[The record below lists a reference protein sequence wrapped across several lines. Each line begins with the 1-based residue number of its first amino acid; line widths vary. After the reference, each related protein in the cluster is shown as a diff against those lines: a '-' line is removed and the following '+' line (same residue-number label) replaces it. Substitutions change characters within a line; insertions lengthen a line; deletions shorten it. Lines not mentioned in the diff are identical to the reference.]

1 MRTIMC
7 ATLLGTAV
15 AATGVGAPATVYE
28 SARAIPLA
36 YDVDVVVVGG
46 GVGAVS
52 AAAAAADAGAE
63 VFLAAP
69 RTYLGEDVAGR
80 LRMWLSSDTEL
91 DSPLAQRLFG
101 PAGIVET
108 AAIPIAG
115 KRLDLTYK
123 ADLPSEKIHPD
134 SKPPRRLTDG
144 KWNTA
149 TSQSVQYNGDVT
161 LTADLG
167 VVKDIG
173 KACAL
178 VYHAKDFLVQSV
190 AVSVSADGGAWR
202 EAAVIENAA
211 PKGHEDLSAL
221 PLTADVH
228 ARARYVRFHVR
239 RRKGSTRILV
249 GELIVT
255 GPDDGSNTEAV
266 PLRLVRPLHLKRE
279 LDTVL
284 IEKGVRYLYGCIA
297 TDILRDADGNPAGIV
312 MANRAGRQAVKAK
325 VIIDATDRAWAARA
339 AGAEFQPHP
348 AGPLTFTRVVVG
360 GEAPAEREHAP
371 SKELPAAF
379 GRYAVHAYTL
389 DIDVADGTYRSYALA
404 EQNARDLTYRDG
416 QQSAADM
423 LGCVPPDPVK
433 ARRSVTGPWPGV
445 DKVDL
450 GAFQPRGVDRLFV
463 LGGCA
468 DVERGHVEQ
477 LLAPVGLVGIGARI
491 GAAAALLAA
500 GVTETGAATLPG
512 EASGARGE
520 VREFLRGVR
529 SDKARAT
536 VRQGARQI
544 PVLGEYDVVVIGGGT
559 GGAPAG
565 IAAARQGAKTLVV
578 EYQHGLG
585 GVGTIGRISKY
596 YWGNRVGFT
605 ATVPDGASW
614 PVEGRMEWWRREIRK
629 AGGEIWF
636 GSLGCGAYLVDGK
649 VAGAVVATPQG
660 RGVVLAKTVIDA
672 TGNSDV
678 AAAAGA
684 ACIYTDAS
692 DLALQ
697 GTGLPPHH
705 LGRDYTN
712 TDYTIVDETD
722 MLDVW
727 HVFVFGKHM
736 TGGQFDFGKL
746 IDTRERRRIVGGHTI
761 TVLEQILDRTHPDT
775 VVQAYSNFDTHGY
788 TVHPYFTLNYPHK
801 KGLGTHIPFR
811 AMLPK
816 GLDGILVIGLGISAH
831 RDAVPCTRMQPD
843 IQNGGYAAGVAAA
856 MAAKAGSD
864 VRSVDIKA
872 LQRHLVEIGN
882 LKESVLTDGDSF
894 PLPAERIRA
903 AVESGKDPYVDTAV
917 ILAHPEQA
925 LPYVQKAFR
934 SAKKPAEK
942 LHLAKL
948 LSVLGDGAGLDVIL
962 AALRAA
968 PELDSGWSYRGM
980 GQFGSCMSDLDTLAY
995 ALGRIGSAEAVPA
1008 LVEKLKLL
1016 QDDTEFSHFRAF
1028 AVALERIGDA
1038 SAVDALAEVLSREG
1052 IRGRAIAD
1060 VEAGI
1065 KRSGEHRSWTT
1076 TTPRAQGL
1084 RELFLARALYR
1095 CGDKDGLGRRVLE
1108 EYTRDLR
1115 GHFARHARA
1124 VLEESR

>member
-1 MRTIMC
+1 MC
-7 ATLLGTAV
+7 ATLLGVSV
-15 AATGVGAPATVYE
+15 AATGSGAPAAVYE
-28 SARAIPLA
+28 SARDIPLA

-52 AAAAAADAGAE
+52 AAAAAAEAGAE

-69 RTYLGEDVAGR
+69 RPYLGEDVAGT
-80 LRMWLSSDTEL
+80 LRMWLAGDTEL
-91 DSPLAQRLFG
+91 DPPLAQRLFG
-101 PAGIVET
+101 AGGM
-108 AAIPIAG
+108 AAPTPIPVSG
-115 KRLDLTYK
+115 KRLEFKYT
-123 ADLPSEKIHPD
+123 ADLPSGKIHPD
-134 SKPPRRLTDG
+134 SKPPKKLFDG
-144 KWNTA
+144 KWRTPV
-149 TSQSVQYNGDVT
+149 SESVQYEGDVT

-167 VVKDIG
+167 AVKEVG
-173 KACAL
+173 QACAF
-178 VYHAKDFLVQSV
+178 VYHAKDFLVRNVAV
-190 AVSVSADGGAWR
+190 AVSTDGASWR
-202 EAAVIENAA
+202 EVAVVGNTA
-211 PKGHEDLSAL
+211 PKGTDTTPAL
-221 PLTADVH
+221 PMTADVNGK
-228 ARARYVRFHVR
+228 ARYVRFQVKR
-239 RRKGSTRILV
+239 QAGSTRILV
-249 GELIVT
+249 GELVVT
-255 GPDDGSNTEAV
+255 APDDGTEAEPEPV
-266 PLRLVRPLHLKRE
+266 QLRLVRPLHLKRE
-279 LDTVL
+279 LDAVL
-284 IEKGVRYLYGCIA
+284 IEKGVRYLFGCIA
-297 TDILRDADGNPAGIV
+297 TDILRDADGKPAGIV

-325 VIIDATDRAWAARA
+325 VIIDATDRAWAARMV
-339 AGAEFQPHP
+339 GAEFQPHH
-348 AGPLTFTRVVVG
+348 AGPMAFTRVVIG
-360 GEAPAEREHAP
+360 GEAPTDREHAP
-371 SKELPAAF
+371 TTPLNAAF
-379 GRYAVHAYTL
+379 GKYGVHAYTL
-389 DIDVADGTYRSYALA
+389 DIDVADGSYRSYALA
-404 EQNARDLTYRDG
+404 EQKARDLTYRDG
-416 QQSAADM
+416 QQSAADV

-433 ARRSVTGPWPGV
+433 ARRSVTGPWPGI

-450 GAFQPRGVDRLFV
+450 GAFQPRGVERLFV

-468 DVERGHVEQ
+468 DVEREHVGQ
-477 LLAPVGLVGIGARI
+477 LLAPVGLIGIGTRI
-491 GAAAALLAA
+491 GAAAARMAEGLSEPA
-500 GVTETGAATLPG
+500 GVSLPG
-512 EASGARGE
+512 RADEGRGE

-529 SDKARAT
+529 SHEPRAT
-536 VRQGARQI
+536 VRQAARLL

-605 ATVPDGASW
+605 ATVPSGASW
-614 PVEGRMEWWRREIRK
+614 PVEGRMEWWRSEIRK
-629 AGGEIWF
+629 AGGEIWL
-636 GSLGCGAYLVDGK
+636 GSLGCGAYVVDGK

-660 RGVVLAKTVIDA
+660 RGVVLARTVIDA

-692 DLALQ
+692 MLALQ
-697 GTGLPPHH
+697 GTGLPPHS

-727 HVFVFGKHM
+727 RVMVYGKHM
-736 TGGQFDFGKL
+736 AGAEFDFGKL
-746 IDTRERRRIVGGHTI
+746 IDTRERRRIVGEHTI
-761 TVLEQILDRTHPDT
+761 TILEQILDRTHPDT

-788 TVHPYFTLNYPHK
+788 TAHPYFTINYPHK

-816 GLDGILVIGLGISAH
+816 GLDGILVIGLGLSAH

-856 MAAKAGSD
+856 MAVKAGID
-864 VRSVDIKA
+864 VRRIDVKA

-882 LKESVLTDGDSF
+882 LKESVLTDVDSF
-894 PLPAERIRA
+894 PLPEKRIRD
-903 AVESGKDPYVDTAV
+903 AVEKGKDPYIDIAV

-925 LPYVQKAFR
+925 LPYVQKAF
-934 SAKKPAEK
+934 AAAETPEKK
-942 LHLAKL
+942 LQLAKL
-948 LSVLGDGAGLDVIL
+948 LSVLDDDAGLDVL
-962 AALRAA
+962 LDTLRAA
-968 PELDSGWSYRGM
+968 PELDDGWSYRGM

-995 ALGRIGSAEAVPA
+995 ALGRIGNAKAVPA

-1016 QDDTEFSHFRAF
+1016 QGDTEFSHFRAF

-1052 IRGRAIAD
+1052 IRGRSIAD
-1060 VEAGI
+1060 VEGAV
-1065 KRSGEHRSWTT
+1065 KCAGEHPSWTT

-1084 RELFLARALYR
+1084 RELFLARALYC

-1124 VLEESR
+1124 VLAESR

>member
-1 MRTIMC
+1 MKTIMC
-7 ATLLGTAV
+7 AALLGLTVV
-15 AATGVGAPATVYE
+15 ANAPGAPATVYE
-28 SARAIPLA
+28 SARDIPLA

-69 RTYLGEDVAGR
+69 RTYLGEDVAGT
-80 LRMWLSSDTEL
+80 LRMWVSPDAEL

-101 PAGIVET
+101 PAGMAEST
-108 AAIPIAG
+108 AIPVAG

-123 ADLPSEKIHPD
+123 ADLPSESIHPD

-149 TSQSVQYNGDVT
+149 TRQSVQYNGDVT

-167 VVKDIG
+167 AVKDIG
-173 KACAL
+173 KVCAL
-178 VYHAKDFLVQSV
+178 VYHAKDFLVQNVVV
-190 AVSVSADGGAWR
+190 AVSDDGNTWR
-202 EAAVIENAA
+202 EVAVIENTA
-211 PKGHEDLSAL
+211 PKSHEDLSAL
-221 PLTADVH
+221 PLTADVDGK
-228 ARARYVRFHVR
+228 ARYVRFLVT
-239 RRKGSTRILV
+239 RRKDSTRILV

-255 GPDDGSNTEAV
+255 GPDDGSATEAV
-266 PLRLVRPLHLKRE
+266 PIRLVRPLHLKRE
-279 LDTVL
+279 LDGVL
-284 IEKGVRYLYGCIA
+284 IEKGVRFLFGCIA
-297 TDILRDADGNPAGIV
+297 TDILRDADGKPAGIV

-325 VIIDATDRAWAARA
+325 VIIDATDRAWAARV
-339 AGAEFQPHP
+339 AGAEFRPHP

-360 GEAPAEREHAP
+360 GEAPSDREHAP
-371 SKELPAAF
+371 SKALGAAF
-379 GRYAVHAYTL
+379 KRFDVHAYRL
-389 DIDVADGTYRSYALA
+389 DIDVADGSYRSYALA
-404 EQNARDLTYRDG
+404 EQRARDLTYRAG

-468 DVERGHVEQ
+468 DVERGQVGQ
-477 LLAPVGLVGIGARI
+477 LLAPVGLVGIGARV
-491 GAAAALLAA
+491 GEAAARMAIGVTGSDAVSLPGTAA
-500 GVTETGAATLPG
+500 GG
-512 EASGARGE
+512 RGE

-529 SDKARAT
+529 SHRPRAT
-536 VRQGARQI
+536 VRQGPREL

-578 EYQHGLG
+578 EYQNGLG

-614 PVEGRMEWWRREIRK
+614 PVEGRMEWWRNEIRK

-727 HVFVFGKHM
+727 NVFVFGKHM

-746 IDTRERRRIVGGHTI
+746 IDTRERRRIIGEHTI
-761 TVLEQILDRTHPDT
+761 TILEQILDRTHADT

-788 TVHPYFTLNYPHK
+788 TVHPYFTINYPHK
-801 KGLGTHIPFR
+801 KGLGTHIPLR
-811 AMLPK
+811 AMLPR
-816 GLDGILVIGLGISAH
+816 GLDGILVIGLGLSAH

-856 MAAKAGSD
+856 MAAKAGTD
-864 VRSVDIKA
+864 VRHVDIKA
-872 LQRHLVEIGN
+872 LQRHLVDIGN

-894 PLPAERIRA
+894 PLPEERVRA
-903 AVESGKDPYVDTAV
+903 AVESGKDPYLDIAV
-917 ILAHPEQA
+917 ILAHPEKA
-925 LPYVQKAFR
+925 LPYVQKAFQ
-934 SAKKPAEK
+934 SAQKPEEK

-948 LSVLGDGAGLDVIL
+948 LSVLGDDAGLDVIL
-962 AALRAA
+962 DVMRASA
-968 PELDSGWSYRGM
+968 ELDSGWSYRGM

-995 ALGRIGSAEAVPA
+995 ALGRIGSARAVPA
-1008 LVEKLKLL
+1008 LVAKLKLL
-1016 QDDTEFSHFRAF
+1016 RDETEFSHFRAF

-1038 SAVDALAEVLSREG
+1038 SAVDALAEVLSRED
-1052 IRGRAIAD
+1052 IRGRAIAG
-1060 VEAGI
+1060 VEGSV
-1065 KRSGEHRSWTT
+1065 KRAGEHGSWTT

-1108 EYTRDLR
+1108 EYSRDLR